1 MTRIIVPTDFSDTAY
16 NAASFAIRMAGD
28 LHGARVTLYNCF
40 DKVAAGADGTP
51 LTGES
56 DIRMKITILALQNL
70 KERLDGHNWAKID
83 ILAEEGSLIPNLEA
97 LVKREKVDMVV
108 MGINGATRIEQI
120 MIGSSTL
127 GLVNRSV
134 VPVMIIPPEAQY
146 RKIRKMLYA
155 SDMNNV
161 QATTPTESLKNILEI
176 FGAKIA
182 VGHVSH
188 DYYGEVSH
196 ELKMERRK
204 LNEMLV
210 DYEPDYHFLPWA
222 DFTDAINHLAEEIR
236 ADLVVTVPRKHSF
249 LNKLFTTSHTKKL
262 AYHSHLP
269 VLALPGG
276 Q

>member
-16 NAASFAIRMAGD
+16 NAASYAIKMAAD
-28 LHGARVTLYNCF
+28 LHGAHVTLYNCF

-51 LTGES
+51 LSGES
-56 DIRMKITILALQNL
+56 DTRMRITILALQNL

-97 LVKREKVDMVV
+97 LVKREKIDLVV

-120 MIGSSTL
+120 MIGSTTL

-134 VPVMIIPPEAQY
+134 VPVMIIPPDAQY
-146 RKIRKMLYA
+146 RKIRKILYS
-155 SDMNNV
+155 SDMKQV
-161 QATTPTESLKNILEI
+161 EDSTPAAALKNIIEI
-176 FGAKIA
+176 LGARLS

-188 DYYGEVSH
+188 DYYGEVTQ

-210 DYEPDYHFLPWA
+210 DYEPDYHILPWA
-222 DFTDAINHLAEEIR
+222 DFTDSINKLAEEIH

-269 VLALPGG
+269 VLALPE
-276 Q
+276 